1 MVKSAIWFVCV
12 CLGDCVAYVKNR
24 KNVRGKNIM
33 YKVIM
38 KDTLNWMQDVKIRTR
53 LVDEVIKFVSG
64 YGGKVD
70 KEDIEKSDM
79 CEIHTPD
86 GLVITVLN
94 D

>member
-1 MVKSAIWFVCV
+1 
-12 CLGDCVAYVKNR
+12 
-24 KNVRGKNIM
+24 M

-53 LVDEVIKFVSG
+53 FVDDVLAFIRK
-64 YGGKVD
+64 YGGKAD